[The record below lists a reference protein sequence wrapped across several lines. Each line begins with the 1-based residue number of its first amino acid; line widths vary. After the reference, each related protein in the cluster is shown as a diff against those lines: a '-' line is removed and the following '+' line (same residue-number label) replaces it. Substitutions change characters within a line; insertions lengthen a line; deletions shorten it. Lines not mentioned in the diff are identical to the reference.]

1 MNTLA
6 LILKKLRESKNMT
19 QAELAKKADIASG
32 TVGEIEAG
40 NNKST
45 VKTLNKIAI
54 ALELTP
60 EEKNELDSAFLGRK
74 ILTEPKLTKRERL
87 QKDEFMKQATLMF
100 NDETISE
107 EDKEKLLASLQE
119 AFYTA
124 KLLNKKDK

>member
-1 MNTLA
+1 MENLSVV
-6 LILKKLRESKNMT
+6 LKKLRENKSFT
-19 QAELAKKADIASG
+19 IEELAKKAGLGKG
-32 TVGEIEAG
+32 TVGDIETG
-40 NNKST
+40 KSKST

-119 AFYTA
+119 AFYIA

>member
-1 MNTLA
+1 MENLSVV
-6 LILKKLRESKNMT
+6 LKKLRENKNFT
-19 QAELAKKADIASG
+19 IEELAKKAGLGKG
-32 TVGEIEAG
+32 TVGDIETG
-40 NNKST
+40 KSKST

-107 EDKEKLLASLQE
+107 DDKEKLLASLQE